1 MQLSIDGLLSIQLL
15 NSLLLRYLNM
25 QHYGVQKAR
34 QISLVMQGIDDI
46 TIIFLYYLVFITL
59 VASI

>member
-1 MQLSIDGLLSIQLL
+1 VQLSIDGLLSIQLL